1 MNTSLFDT
9 VFRNES
15 GEIVIAQ
22 PPNISLSIWIGS
34 SLLELVFAE
43 GPIHE
48 VLEIVAFTAIV
59 VWSLQELLD
68 GVNYFRRGLGLLVL
82 VSVLTSKILAVAT

>member
-1 MNTSLFDT
+1 MDTSLFDT
-9 VFRNES
+9 VFRDEQ

-22 PPNISLSIWIGS
+22 PPNLSLSIWIGA
-34 SLLELVFAE
+34 SLLELAVSE

-48 VLEIVAFTAIV
+48 TLEIVALAAII

-82 VSVLTSKILAVAT
+82 VSVLTSKILAVVI